1 MPRMGIT
8 AYDLLIS
15 CPGDVVQFLDIIR
28 ECIDSFNRTIGR
40 VNNAEIVA
48 RHWSTDSYPQSG
60 DRAQEVLNKQFVR
73 ECDAA
78 VALFWTKFGTPT
90 DKYGSGTEEE
100 IEEMLSAGKQVFT
113 YFLNMPVDPSTIDM
127 EQYERV
133 KSFKKRY
140 EDGNEKRGTYAVV
153 KDENELRKEFTNH
166 LAMHFLPLFV
176 GEKPQLEKKASP
188 ILKIKDAKLMDD
200 AQAIIRTSCFAECKL
215 VNEKKENCIIKLRE
229 LQTGYLSSRDIKESD
244 CKAGSPFVNN
254 ELKKLM
260 ENTTLTSTKVSD
272 ADIPEKWKETI
283 TEFALENNISL
294 DSRFWNVGNLKKKTS
309 LVVPFYSN
317 GTSFDGSEEEKHR
330 YDAIQELYWD
340 IIEYQEY
347 KQFFMRIDQ
356 QNLVELVVANDGDT
370 FDEDIDIKLIIKKG
384 NILHQNDIP
393 IPGINVIEE
402 ILQMNFLEFVYEI
415 KTSDTIDSYTGYP
428 LQKPNLDYQVPDL
441 FGRTSVQDEYKKHKD
456 QFENEL
462 ERIFCYQH
470 YVKEECDILTFHIG
484 YLKHN
489 TAIAF
494 PSALVFRNVPD
505 EIEYEI
511 SSKFVP
517 NVIKGKIKTV
527 KENID

>member
-28 ECIDSFNRTIGR
+28 ECIDSFNRTIGK
-40 VNNAEIVA
+40 VNNAEIVPK
-48 RHWSTDSYPQSG
+48 HWSTDSYPQSG
-60 DRAQEVLNKQFVR
+60 DRAQEILNKQFVR
-73 ECDAA
+73 DCDAA

-113 YFLNMPVDPSTIDM
+113 YFLNMSVDPSTIDM

-153 KDENELRKEFTNH
+153 KDETELRKEFTNH
-166 LAMHFLPLFV
+166 LTMYFLPLFV
-176 GEKPQLEKKASP
+176 GEKTQFEKKTSP
-188 ILKIKDAKLMDD
+188 ILKIKDAKSMDD
-200 AQAIIRTSCFAECKL
+200 AQAITRTSCFAECKL
-215 VNEKKENCIIKLRE
+215 VNEKKENCVIKLRE
-229 LQTGYLSSRDIKESD
+229 LQTGYLSPRDIKESGS
-244 CKAGSPFVNN
+244 KAVSPFNN
-254 ELKKLM
+254 SELKELM

-272 ADIPEKWKETI
+272 ANIPEKWKETI
-283 TEFALENNISL
+283 TEFALENKISL

-309 LVVPFYSN
+309 LIVPFYSN
-317 GTSFDGSEEEKHR
+317 GTSFDGSEKEIHR

-340 IIEYQEY
+340 IIGYQEY
-347 KQFFMRIDQ
+347 KKFFMCIDQ
-356 QNLVELVVANDGDT
+356 QNLVELVIANDGDT

-384 NILHQNDIP
+384 IILHQNDIP
-393 IPGINVIEE
+393 IPDINIIEE
-402 ILQMNFLEFVYEI
+402 ILQMNFLEYVYEI
-415 KTSDTIDSYTGYP
+415 QASDIIDSYTGYP
-428 LQKPNLDYQVPDL
+428 LQKPYFDYQMPDL
-441 FGRTSVQDEYKKHKD
+441 FGRASAQDEYKKHKD

-462 ERIFCYQH
+462 ERIFCYKY
-470 YVKEECDILTFHIG
+470 YVKEEYDILTFHIG

-511 SSKFVP
+511 SSKYVP
-517 NVIKGKIKTV
+517 NVIKGKIKIV
-527 KENID
+527 KKI

>member
-28 ECIDSFNRTIGR
+28 ECIDNFNRTIGR

-73 ECDAA
+73 DCDAA

-166 LAMHFLPLFV
+166 LTMHFLPLFV
-176 GEKPQLEKKASP
+176 GKKTQFEKKASP

-244 CKAGSPFVNN
+244 SKAVSPFVNN
-254 ELKKLM
+254 GLKKLM

-309 LVVPFYSN
+309 FGMSYSN

-330 YDAIQELYWD
+330 YDTIQKLHWD

-356 QNLVELVVANDGDT
+356 QNLVKLVVANDGDT
-370 FDEDIDIKLIIKKG
+370 IDEDIDIKLIIKKG

-402 ILQMNFLEFVYEI
+402 ILQMNFLEYVYEI
-415 KTSDTIDSYTGYP
+415 KVSDTIYSYTGYP
-428 LQKPNLDYQVPDL
+428 LQKPNLDDQMPDL
-441 FGRTSVQDEYKKHKD
+441 LGRASAQDEYKKHKD

-470 YVKEECDILTFHIG
+470 YVKEECDIFTFHIG

-489 TAIAF
+489 TAMAF

-517 NVIKGKIKTV
+517 NVIKGKIKIV